1 MTKRCEGHG
10 VWMEERHSKTK
21 VEEDGSPKAYF
32 GHSIS
37 PGKMC
42 FGIKDEGA
50 SVDPEKEMDTF
61 TKDLDAEKKHEALN
75 QLEGVAKKETETVID
90 KPMTSAD
97 WNIKGYEKSWGV
109 FSAPARKVEA
119 SPKDAIMTM
128 HLWEWM
134 DSVHGDEPG
143 YKEWKEGVNRR
154 VGKQE

>member
-1 MTKRCEGHG
+1 MTKRCEGHN

-21 VEEDGSPKAYF
+21 VDEDGQPKSYF

-42 FGIKDEGA
+42 FGIKDENN
-50 SVDPEKEMDTF
+50 VDPEEAMAEF
-61 TKDLDAEKKHEALN
+61 TKDLDAENKHEAQI
-75 QLEGVAKKETETVID
+75 QLDEVAKKETETVED

-109 FSAPARKVEA
+109 FSAGARKEGA
-119 SPKDAIMTM
+119 SPKEAIQDM

-134 DSVHGDEPG
+134 DSVHGDELG
-143 YKEWKEGVNRR
+143 YQEWKDGVNRR
-154 VGKQE
+154 VNK